1 VLTCTF
7 SLAIPKF
14 QVGEDKLAGKK
25 KIKIKDSEDSS
36 VIIEDIPILPRRD
49 LLAFP
54 RLISQIVVFRPI
66 FQRTLEEAIANER
79 RVVIVGRGNVGSPDF
94 EADDLY
100 KVGTMAT
107 VGRIVK
113 TPEGAATVWVQGDE
127 RVRILEITQTAPFY
141 KGKVE
146 IIAETSDDSTE
157 EKASMRSILDL
168 FEKCVQLSNNL
179 SWDVYLVALN
189 SEKPGE
195 LADLIAS
202 SLSLEMEQRQEIL
215 ETVEPVKRLATVN
228 LLLAHEVEVLE
239 IQGRIEDEVRDSLDK
254 SHREYFLR
262 EQMKAIQQELT
273 GVDPQQQ
280 EMDVV
285 KGKIEE
291 SGMSKVAK
299 KKAYEE
305 AERLS
310 QISSVSPEH
319 SVVRTYLDWLINV
332 PWKNGTKDNLDIRK
346 ASQILEDNHYGLP
359 KVKERILEY
368 LAVRKLSKGR
378 LRSPILCLVGAPGV
392 GKTSLGKSIALAMGR
407 KFVRISLGG
416 IRDEA
421 EIRGHRRTYVGA
433 LPGRIIQTMKQA
445 GTKNP
450 LFMLDEIDKIG
461 SDFRG
466 DPSSALLE
474 ALDPEQNASFSDH
487 YLEVPYDLS
496 QVMFVCTANVLD
508 PIIPALHDRMEMIE
522 LPGYTEEEKLQIAR
536 KFLFP
541 RQLEEHGLTDDD
553 LRFSDN
559 GILRIVREYT
569 REAGVRNLEREIGA
583 ICRKVARR
591 VADGQNGR
599 VLVTPQS
606 LARYLGPPKFT
617 WGVAEQKDEVGVATG
632 VAYTPAGGDILS
644 IEVALMKG
652 KGNLM
657 LTGQLGEVM
666 KESAQAALSY
676 SRARSRDL
684 QLKEGYFSSKDIH
697 IHVPAGAMPKEG
709 PSAGVA
715 LTTALVSAVTNQPV
729 RRDIAM
735 TGEITLRG
743 KILGVGGI
751 KEKVL
756 AAHRAGI
763 TSFILPIENRKDIS
777 EIPRKVRRDI
787 NFIFVKDM
795 EEVLE
800 LALRR
805 S

>member
-1 VLTCTF
+1 L
-7 SLAIPKF
+7 PR
-14 QVGEDKLAGKK
+14 KK
-25 KIKIKDSEDSS
+25 KVTVEDPEESPS
-36 VIIEDIPILPRRD
+36 VFEEVPILPRRD

-54 RLISQIVVFRPI
+54 RLVSQLVVFRPL
-66 FQRTLEEAIANER
+66 FQRTLEEAVAYDR
-79 RVVIVGRGNVGSPDF
+79 RIVVVGRGNVTSPDF
-94 EADDLY
+94 EAADLY
-100 KVGTMAT
+100 KVGTMGT

-113 TPEGAATVWVQGDE
+113 TPEGASTVWLQGDE
-127 RVRILEITQTAPFY
+127 RVRILEITQTEPFY

-146 IIAETSDDSTE
+146 IIAEKSDDSTE
-157 EKASMRSILDL
+157 EKASMRSILSL

-179 SWDVYLVALN
+179 SWDIYLAALN
-189 SEKPGE
+189 ADTPGL

-215 ETVEPVKRLATVN
+215 EIVEPINRLAAVN

-239 IQGRIEDEVRDSLDK
+239 IQGRIDDEVRGSLDK

-262 EQMKAIQQELT
+262 EQMRAIQQELT
-273 GVDPQQQ
+273 GADPQQQ
-280 EMDVV
+280 EMDVM
-285 KGKIEE
+285 KAKIEE
-291 SGMSKVAK
+291 SGMSEVAK
-299 KKAYEE
+299 KKAFEE
-305 AERLS
+305 ADRLT

-319 SVVRTYLDWLINV
+319 SVVRTYLDWLTNL
-332 PWKNGTKDNLDIRK
+332 PWKKGTKDNLDIAK
-346 ASQILEDNHYGLP
+346 ASKVLEDNHYGLP

-368 LAVRKLSKGR
+368 LAVRKLSKNR

-407 KFVRISLGG
+407 KFVRVSLGG

-421 EIRGHRRTYVGA
+421 EIRGHRRTYIGA

-445 GTKNP
+445 STNNP

-461 SDFRG
+461 ADFRG

-496 QVMFVCTANVLD
+496 QVIFVCTANVLD
-508 PIIPALHDRMEMIE
+508 PIIPALHDRMEIIE

-559 GILRIVREYT
+559 GILRIIREYT
-569 REAGVRNLEREIGA
+569 REAGVRSLEREIGA
-583 ICRKVARR
+583 ICRKVAKR
-591 VADGQNGR
+591 VAEGESGR
-599 VLVTPQS
+599 ALVTPQS
-606 LARYLGPPKFT
+606 LAKYLGSPKFT

-676 SRARSRDL
+676 SRARSQDL

-715 LTTALVSAVTNQPV
+715 LTTALVSAVTDQPV
-729 RRDIAM
+729 RRDMAM

-763 TSFILPIENRKDIS
+763 LSFILPVENRKDVN
-777 EIPRKVRRDI
+777 EIPSKVRRDI

-795 EEVLE
+795 GEVLE
-800 LALRR
+800 LVLRR

>member
-1 VLTCTF
+1 M
-7 SLAIPKF
+7 PR
-14 QVGEDKLAGKK
+14 KK
-25 KIKIKDSEDSS
+25 KAVIKDSEDSP

-54 RLISQIVVFRPI
+54 RLISQMVVFRPI

-79 RVVIVGRGNVGSPDF
+79 RVVIVGRGNVSSPDF

-113 TPEGAATVWVQGDE
+113 TPEGAATVWIQGDE

-146 IIAETSDDSTE
+146 IIAEKSDDSTE
-157 EKASMRSILDL
+157 EKASMRSILNL
-168 FEKCVQLSNNL
+168 FEKCVQLSNHL
-179 SWDVYLVALN
+179 SWDVYLAAVN
-189 SEKPGE
+189 SDKPGV

-215 ETVEPVKRLATVN
+215 EIEEPIKRVAAVN

-239 IQGRIEDEVRDSLDK
+239 IQGRIDDEVRDSLDK

-262 EQMKAIQQELT
+262 EQMRAIQQELT
-273 GVDPQQQ
+273 GADPQQQ

-285 KGKIEE
+285 KEKIEK
-291 SGMSKVAK
+291 SGMSGVAK

-319 SVVRTYLDWLINV
+319 SVVRTYLDWLINL

-346 ASQILEDNHYGLP
+346 ASQVLEDNHYGLP
-359 KVKERILEY
+359 KIKERILEY

-407 KFVRISLGG
+407 KFVRVSLGG

-421 EIRGHRRTYVGA
+421 EIRGHRRTYIGA

-450 LFMLDEIDKIG
+450 LFMLDEIDKVG

-474 ALDPEQNASFSDH
+474 ALDPEQNAAFSDH

-496 QVMFVCTANVLD
+496 QVIFICTANVLD
-508 PIIPALHDRMEMIE
+508 PIIPALHDRMEIIE

-541 RQLEEHGLTDDD
+541 RQLEEHGLSDDN

-559 GILRIVREYT
+559 GILRIIREYT

-591 VADGQNGR
+591 VADGENGR
-599 VLVTPQS
+599 ALVTPQS

-632 VAYTPAGGDILS
+632 VAYTAAGGDILS

-697 IHVPAGAMPKEG
+697 IHVPAGGTPKEG

-715 LTTALVSAVTNQPV
+715 LTTALVSAVTDQPV
-729 RRDIAM
+729 RRDMAM

-763 TSFILPIENRKDIS
+763 TSFILPIENRKDVN

-795 EEVLE
+795 GEVLE